1 VHIARKRRVKA
12 IQLDTTLQNKGAMK
26 LYTSMGFVE
35 VNRKHF
41 KVGNKNYIGVTMR
54 LLLK

>member
-1 VHIARKRRVKA
+1 MKA